1 MGLFDNIMKKAE
13 QAGEAVRKASEN
25 AKQTADNIKQ
35 EKAKNAAG
43 NASKS
48 VDHGAAKQAPA
59 KSTPLDPT
67 KRVQIRF
74 GTIDPV
80 PYIDMKT
87 GLQLELVGHGSAFIA
102 VKDVNAYKDEEDMID
117 KVKEICLDEIINQ
130 IKLFSGNISYDNTSR
145 LKEEFSIACKM
156 RLFDA
161 GITGVANFDMLVL
174 SEESKKMVD
183 KIKKA
188 NILAENPA
196 LAEAERVLKQAEAAK
211 NSGSHEPI
219 RANTGIG
226 YENGGNTRNS
236 DTLVGG
242 ITAEGGQVAGK
253 VKFCPNCGSPAGTGK
268 FCGNCGCKLY

>member
-35 EKAKNAAG
+35 EAAKNAAG
-43 NASKS
+43 NSAKS
-48 VDHGAAKQAPA
+48 TDHGAAKQAPT

-67 KRVQIRF
+67 KQVHVRF

-87 GLQLELVGHGSAFIA
+87 GLQLGLVGAGSAIIA
-102 VKDVNAYKDEEDMID
+102 VKDVNAYKDEEDMIE
-117 KVKEICLDEIINQ
+117 KAREICNDEIKNQ

-145 LKEEFSIACKM
+145 LREEFSIACKM

-161 GITGVANFDMLVL
+161 GITGVANFDMLNL

-183 KIKKA
+183 KIKKE
-188 NILAENPA
+188 NMLAENPA

-219 RANTGIG
+219 RADIGIG
-226 YENGGNTRNS
+226 YENGGNTRNA

-242 ITAEGGQVAGK
+242 INAEGGQGVGK
-253 VKFCPNCGSPAGTGK
+253 VKFCPNCGSPVGAGK
-268 FCGNCGCKLY
+268 FCGNCGCRLQ